1 VQARVDQFL
10 SMTLIARVSG
20 ALGYNRSL
28 MTHQTD
34 DGLLQGL
41 NPDQRQAVEHIDGP
55 LLIVAGPGS
64 GKTRVITHRIAYLV
78 KHAGIEPG
86 RIAAVTFTNRAARE
100 MRSRLDSLLG
110 DRARYLTASTF
121 HSLCAQIL
129 RRDGEAIGLS
139 KDFVIM
145 DDGDQLGLVKR
156 AMEIAEVDPK
166 RFPPRSVINAISAAK
181 SHLVSPEGMAQQANG
196 YYEEV
201 VRRIFIEYQGLMS
214 RSHGV
219 DFDDLLTKTIE
230 LFRSSI
236 EVRAK
241 WQERYIHLMVDEFQD
256 TNVAQYEIAKVLA
269 GKYKNLGVVGDPD
282 QSIYSWRNADI
293 RNILSFKKDFPGTVV
308 VNLSQNYR
316 STATILGAARKLIAT
331 NRQRLDQD
339 LFTENEHGSPVIIA
353 EAYNEDEE
361 AQLVIQ
367 EVERLIKDE
376 GYSLRDCVVTYRVNA
391 QSRAMEESCLRYG
404 IPYKLVGGVRFYQRR
419 EVKDLIAYLRMLQDP
434 YDEISFVRV
443 INVPT
448 RGIGKR
454 TVDDLML
461 WAQSMG
467 VPAYVALQLLAGDG
481 SELAAPATNPFNPR
495 QCQQLVGFLQLLNGL
510 RESMAELELT
520 NLIDEVLERTGYRQ
534 SLLESDEPDSE
545 DRLDNLREFRGVSAE
560 FEGLPSIESLQP
572 FLENAALVSDQ
583 DALTDDEQQYL
594 TLITLH
600 QIKGLE
606 YPVVFIIGFEDG
618 VLPHQRS
625 IDDPDQLEE
634 ERRIAYVGMT
644 RARKRLYLLRAFR
657 RRLFGAPTGNPPSRF
672 LRDLP
677 DNLIET
683 PATRA
688 RASGGGLLPKG
699 RADGVVL
706 PAGEK
711 SSIEAAPPPFKA
723 GDKVMHASFGDGIVV
738 NCASKQGDH
747 EITVAFRGQS
757 GIKRLLHSFAK
768 LEKVERENS

>member
-1 VQARVDQFL
+1 MTQQALD
-10 SMTLIARVSG
+10 
-20 ALGYNRSL
+20 ALL
-28 MTHQTD
+28 E
-34 DGLLQGL
+34 GL
-41 NPDQRQAVEHIDGP
+41 NPAQRQAVEHIDGP

-78 KHAGIEPG
+78 KHVGIGPG

-100 MRSRLDSLLG
+100 MRHRLERLLG
-110 DRARYLTASTF
+110 DRARYLTAGTF
-121 HSLCAQIL
+121 HALCVQIL

-145 DDGDQLGLVKR
+145 DDDDQIGLVKR
-156 AMEIAEVDPK
+156 AMEIAEIDPK
-166 RFPPRSVINAISAAK
+166 RFPPRAILTAISSAK
-181 SHLVSPEGMAQQANG
+181 SQLLSPEGMGQQVNG

-214 RSHGV
+214 RSRGV

-230 LFRSSI
+230 LFRTSS
-236 EVRAK
+236 EVRGK
-241 WQERYIHLMVDEFQD
+241 WQERFIHLMVDEFQD
-256 TNVAQYEIAKVLA
+256 TNVAQYEIAKQLA
-269 GKYKNLGVVGDPD
+269 GKYKNLCVVGDPD

-316 STATILGAARKLIAT
+316 STSTILGAARKLIAT
-331 NRQRLDQD
+331 NRQRLDQE
-339 LFTENEHGSPVIIA
+339 LFTENEQGPPVVIA

-367 EVERLIKDE
+367 EVERLIRDE
-376 GYSLRDCVVTYRVNA
+376 SYSLRDCVVTYRVNA
-391 QSRAMEESCLRYG
+391 QSRALEESCLRYG

-419 EVKDLIAYLRMLQDP
+419 EVKDLIAYLRLLQDP
-434 YDEISFVRV
+434 YDEVSLGRV

-454 TVDDLML
+454 TVGDLMS
-461 WAQSMG
+461 WAQG
-467 VPAYVALQLLAGDG
+467 LDVPAYVALQLLAGDG
-481 SELAAPATNPFNPR
+481 SELASPAESTPFNPR
-495 QCQQLVGFLQLLNGL
+495 QRHQLLGFLQLLNGL
-510 RESMAELELT
+510 RESMAELELA
-520 NLIDEVLERTGYRQ
+520 NLIDEVLERTGYRR
-534 SLLESDEPDSE
+534 SLLESDEPDAE

-560 FEGLPSIESLQP
+560 FEGLPASESLQP

-583 DALTDDEQQYL
+583 DSLSDDEQQYL

-606 YPVVFIIGFEDG
+606 YPVVFITGFEDG

-625 IDDPDQLEE
+625 IDDPDQMEE
-634 ERRIAYVGMT
+634 ERRLAYVGMT

-657 RRLFGAPTGNPPSRF
+657 RRLFGAPAGNPPSRF

-677 DNLIET
+677 EDLIET
-683 PATRA
+683 PAMRA
-688 RASGGGLLPKG
+688 RATGGGLASKEHTS
-699 RADGVVL
+699 GVVL
-706 PAGEK
+706 PTAETPSFEIG
-711 SSIEAAPPPFKA
+711 PPPFKA
-723 GDKVMHASFGDGIVV
+723 GDKVTHGSFGEGIVV
-738 NCASKQGDH
+738 NCTPKPGDY
-747 EITVAFRGQS
+747 EITVAFKGQS

-768 LEKVERENS
+768 LEKIERAKA